1 MLLLARELLTPDEY
15 GLLFFVIAVIG
26 VAGMFTDLGIA
37 RSAARYI
44 SESKETDS
52 GKIPYLLRTSLGF
65 RLVLIGIVSTTLVVG
80 HEQLAALLE
89 TPEAA
94 TLLLVGGVYLVF
106 QSLNS
111 YTQTVFQ
118 GFNQVELSA
127 VVNVVNNVTRVGFV
141 VAFTVLGLGVVGA
154 MMGYLVGAMLAA
166 GVGIALLY
174 RRFYVTYDD
183 DGGEKTLRNRM
194 LRYSIPLTASTSA
207 SILDNRIDTVLV
219 GFFLNPVAVS
229 YYVLSKQI
237 SEFVLV
243 PAGSLGFSVSPTY
256 GEQKANDA
264 LEEAARI
271 YESTLQYVLLLYIPA
286 AVGLILVADPAIRL
300 VFGADYAGAVPVL
313 QLMAIYVIFQAITN
327 VTTNGLDYLGRA
339 SDRAIAKGVTS
350 AANAVL
356 NVLLIPRFGVAGAAF
371 ATVIT
376 YGIYTAV
383 NVFVMYREIAFNY
396 GGVGRSV
403 ALISLISGDG
413 RRRPRFRPLRVE
425 PDRPRRRDR
434 TRRRHL
440 GCLITFS
447 GLVDP
452 RETLALLTSSLAGGR
467 WSRRFP
473 YPVLDPSSISLPCSR
488 FSTHD
493 FCSGLRFG
501 RRVPASGDRLR
512 SGDRLPVLSPFRS
525 RLTCGIP
532 VRIAAF
538 RSVRALTRTTAPHRL
553 ARLQW

>member
-1 MLLLARELLTPDEY
+1 
-15 GLLFFVIAVIG
+15 
-26 VAGMFTDLGIA
+26 
-37 RSAARYI
+37 
-44 SESKETDS
+44 
-52 GKIPYLLRTSLGF
+52 
-65 RLVLIGIVSTTLVVG
+65 VLIGIVSTTLVVG

-127 VVNVVNNVTRVGFV
+127 VVNVANNVTRVGFV

-271 YESTLQYVLLLYIPA
+271 YESTLQYVLLPLHP
-286 AVGLILVADPAIRL
+286 G
-300 VFGADYAGAVPVL
+300 
-313 QLMAIYVIFQAITN
+313 
-327 VTTNGLDYLGRA
+327 
-339 SDRAIAKGVTS
+339 
-350 AANAVL
+350 
-356 NVLLIPRFGVAGAAF
+356 
-371 ATVIT
+371 
-376 YGIYTAV
+376 
-383 NVFVMYREIAFNY
+383 
-396 GGVGRSV
+396 
-403 ALISLISGDG
+403 G
-413 RRRPRFRPLRVE
+413 RRA
-425 PDRPRRRDR
+425 DPRRRSGHSAR
-434 TRRRHL
+434 VRRGLRRCRPRPSADGDLRHL
-440 GCLITFS
+440 PGDHQRDDQRA
-447 GLVDP
+447 GLP
-452 RETLALLTSSLAGGR
+452 RPGR
-467 WSRRFP
+467 PTARSRRS
-473 YPVLDPSSISLPCSR
+473 Y
-488 FSTHD
+488 
-493 FCSGLRFG
+493 LRRQ
-501 RRVPASGDRLR
+501 RRPQ
-512 SGDRLPVLSPFRS
+512 
-525 RLTCGIP
+525 
-532 VRIAAF
+532 
-538 RSVRALTRTTAPHRL
+538 RAL
-553 ARLQW
+553 

>member
-1 MLLLARELLTPDEY
+1 MSVTERIVDGFKATLGARLVTNLANGVLMLLLARELLTPDEY

-166 GVGIALLY
+166 GVGIGLLY

-403 ALISLISGDG
+403 ALISLISAGMG
-413 RRRPRFRPLRVE
+413 VAVLVFVPYVSNLIALAGVIA
-425 PDRPRRRDR
+425 
-434 TRRRHL
+434 L
-440 GCLITFS
+440 GVGIWGCLITFS

-452 RETLALLTSSLAGGR
+452 RETLALLT
-467 WSRRFP
+467 
-473 YPVLDPSSISLPCSR
+473 
-488 FSTHD
+488 
-493 FCSGLRFG
+493 
-501 RRVPASGDRLR
+501 
-512 SGDRLPVLSPFRS
+512 
-525 RLTCGIP
+525 
-532 VRIAAF
+532 
-538 RSVRALTRTTAPHRL
+538 
-553 ARLQW
+553 

>member
-1 MLLLARELLTPDEY
+1 
-15 GLLFFVIAVIG
+15 
-26 VAGMFTDLGIA
+26 MFTDLGIA

-127 VVNVVNNVTRVGFV
+127 VVNVANNVTRVGFV

-243 PAGSLGFSVSPTY
+243 PAGSLGFPSRRHTANRRPTTRSRRRR
-256 GEQKANDA
+256 G
-264 LEEAARI
+264 
-271 YESTLQYVLLLYIPA
+271 STSRRCSTSSSSTSRRPS
-286 AVGLILVADPAIRL
+286 ADPRRRSGHSARVRRGL
-300 VFGADYAGAVPVL
+300 RRCRPRPSADGDLRHLPGDHQRDDQRAGLPRPGVRP
-313 QLMAIYVIFQAITN
+313 
-327 VTTNGLDYLGRA
+327 R
-339 SDRAIAKGVTS
+339 DREGVTS

-356 NVLLIPRFGVAGAAF
+356 NVLLIPRFGVAGRRSPPSSP
-371 ATVIT
+371 
-376 YGIYTAV
+376 TA
-383 NVFVMYREIAFNY
+383 
-396 GGVGRSV
+396 S
-403 ALISLISGDG
+403 
-413 RRRPRFRPLRVE
+413 
-425 PDRPRRRDR
+425 
-434 TRRRHL
+434 TRRS
-440 GCLITFS
+440 TFS
-447 GLVDP
+447 
-452 RETLALLTSSLAGGR
+452 
-467 WSRRFP
+467 
-473 YPVLDPSSISLPCSR
+473 
-488 FSTHD
+488 
-493 FCSGLRFG
+493 
-501 RRVPASGDRLR
+501 
-512 SGDRLPVLSPFRS
+512 
-525 RLTCGIP
+525 
-532 VRIAAF
+532 
-538 RSVRALTRTTAPHRL
+538 
-553 ARLQW
+553 